1 MCKGGQLGLQLQHES
16 TTTSTWWPPDLHI
29 VAKPPKKL
37 KIPFWDFSY
46 DVKKE
51 RKKKD

>member
-1 MCKGGQLGLQLQHES
+1 MQGGAA
-16 TTTSTWWPPDLHI
+16 WPPAPARVHNNLHVVAPDLHI